1 MAPKNKSLEDMVI
14 ALQSQLETVINQL
27 RDTDAR
33 FDKLESLFMASQKEN
48 AILKN
53 LVVNKD
59 SEILHLKNRINDI
72 EQHNRSCCARIFN
85 IPIDGEENDPQ
96 NVMRQLYN
104 KLLLPI
110 LQGAVERKRL
120 HSVPSCDQII
130 QTAHV
135 LPGKDN
141 RPKPIFIRFFHHH
154 IKIMIMQLKKDF
166 APRSNITPPAS
177 ANSSSSSP
185 KPRPLLYPIYDDL
198 TRDAFTLMRAL
209 NSHRSV
215 QSCWSA
221 GGVIKYRLIDDSIIR
236 RVSSIYASVES
247 IIAE

>member
-1 MAPKNKSLEDMVI
+1 MAPKNKSLEDMVV

-48 AILKN
+48 AALKT
-53 LVVNKD
+53 LVSNKD
-59 SEILHLKNRINDI
+59 GEILHLKNRINDI

-96 NVMRQLYN
+96 NVMRQLYT

-110 LQGAVERKRL
+110 LQGAVARKRL

-141 RPKPIFIRFFHHH
+141 RPKPIFVRFFHHH
-154 IKIMIMQLKKDF
+154 IKIIIMQLKKDF
-166 APRSNITPPAS
+166 APRSNVSPPS
-177 ANSSSSSP
+177 TNSSSSP
-185 KPRPLLYPIYDDL
+185 KPSPLLYPIYDDL
-198 TRDAFTLMRAL
+198 TRDAFMLMRNL